1 MVCVAPALLVG
12 SLAFAPTLGH
22 RAVSLRCGSALNIV
36 AAVEPPGLSDELK
49 PRFDRGD
56 SETKK
61 SFAADKPKQSVSQPT
76 APSTAVSNERLLA
89 EIRALQPEP
98 KGPRP
103 EITKID
109 LNGIS
114 PAFLLF
120 GSLCYGAVGFLG
132 VQFTVAAADYFGAHP
147 MDDAFYVVQRLS
159 TVARYVVIAMGA
171 LGAGVTSIA
180 ALGQLALAGR
190 VAIGIATGELDPTA
204 ERVDPYGGRKQSQL
218 QRMLALML
226 GDQYAGQEVEDKR

>member
-120 GSLCYGAVGFLG
+120 GALCYGAVGFLG
-132 VQFTVAAADYFGAHP
+132 VKFTVAAADYFGAHP
-147 MDDAFYVVQRLS
+147 MDDDTWWLHLYVMLS
-159 TVARYVVIAMGA
+159 RATTVDNQLIIRDPCLEFLSRGPPADLAARRRTFSARADMRREEA
-171 LGAGVTSIA
+171 EK
-180 ALGQLALAGR
+180 LAG
-190 VAIGIATGELDPTA
+190 EL
-204 ERVDPYGGRKQSQL
+204 G
-218 QRMLALML
+218 LARFLH
-226 GDQYAGQEVEDKR
+226 